1 MPFFLRSHWDTDIVS
16 GPLVSESTIIERFD
30 DAMMVRLYTMVASND
45 TAEADTFL
53 LLESY

>member
-1 MPFFLRSHWDTDIVS
+1 MS

>member
-1 MPFFLRSHWDTDIVS
+1 MS
-16 GPLVSESTIIERFD
+16 GPLVSEGTIIERFD